1 MTMTSL
7 SKPMHAHLKLIPDF
21 PKTPRLDFNTEEFE
35 DALSVIETY
44 IDPEPGES
52 FRSMVYRMAGRC
64 EERITSLEQAAGRI
78 AVAWNHF
85 QSGVPSRYSMEPAVR
100 AFEQYI
106 GEQWP

>member
-1 MTMTSL
+1 MMTTSL
-7 SKPMHAHLKLIPDF
+7 SKTMHAHLKLMPDF
-21 PKTPRLDFNTEEFE
+21 PKTPRLDLNSEEFA

-64 EERITSLEQAAGRI
+64 EERITTLEQAAGK
-78 AVAWNHF
+78 VVEAWNLL
-85 QSGVPSRYSMEPAVR
+85 QSGVPACHSMEPAVR
-100 AFEQYI
+100 AFERYI

>member
-1 MTMTSL
+1 MTSL
-7 SKPMHAHLKLIPDF
+7 SKPMHAHLKLIPDL
-21 PKTPRLDFNTEEFE
+21 PKTPRLDFNREEFQ

-64 EERITSLEQAAGRI
+64 EERITSLEQVAGKI
-78 AVAWNHF
+78 VVAWTQF
-85 QSGVPSRYSMEPAVR
+85 QSGVPARYSMEPAVR
-100 AFEQYI
+100 AFERYI